1 MIRRILTCGRPALVF
16 AGLLAAVP
24 LSSAQADVYMQVGGA
39 AQSAPA
45 IALAVPPFI
54 AGAPYDADSAKA
66 ARTIEGVVVDDLLFS
81 RYFKI
86 MQDGAHW
93 TGSNLT
99 AAVSDWQTRGAAW
112 LLTAQASAVKSEIS
126 VMVQLINTQSGN
138 VEFSRVYRQEAA
150 YKRSLAHKISDD
162 VVHDLTGKKGIAESE
177 IAFSNDSTGH
187 KEIYLMDYDGA
198 NLRRM
203 TWDHSICLLPRFSP
217 DKSLLVFT
225 SYRDGNPDLFGINLA
240 TGRREVVSNAQ
251 GLNVAGGFSP
261 DGAKLLLT
269 MSRERTPSIY
279 LKNLTDDSL
288 TRLTENFGTD
298 SSPTFSPDG
307 AQVAFVS
314 DVSGNPEI
322 YLMDTTTLSATRIT
336 SLAWCDSPA
345 WSPTGAWIAF
355 AGRANA
361 RDSLDIFLVDVTGTH
376 IRRLTNGEGANEDP
390 RWSADGRF
398 IVFSSTRNGR
408 SQIFMMDADG
418 SAPHVVAD
426 IPGNSITPAWS
437 N

>member
-1 MIRRILTCGRPALVF
+1 MSGRPAASGRALLLALVGL
-16 AGLLAAVP
+16 AAALLAAP
-24 LSSAQADVYMQVGGA
+24 ARADVYLQVGGA
-39 AQSAPA
+39 SQAAPE

-54 AGAPYDADSAKA
+54 AGAPYNAESAKA
-66 ARTIEGVVVDDLLFS
+66 AKGVEDVVLDDLLFS

-86 MQDGAHW
+86 MQNGAAW
-93 TGSNLT
+93 TGNNLI
-99 AAVSDWQTRGAAW
+99 AAVADWKTRGAAW
-112 LLTAQASAVKSEIS
+112 LLTARATAVKSEVS
-126 VMVQLINTQSGN
+126 VVVQLADTQSGT
-138 VEFSRVYRQEAA
+138 VEFSRVYRQQAPYE
-150 YKRSLAHKISDD
+150 RSLAHKISDD

-177 IAFSNDSTGH
+177 IAFANDSTGH

-203 TWDHSICLLPRFSP
+203 TWDRSICLLPRFSP

-240 TGRREVVSNAQ
+240 TGRREVVSDSQ

-261 DGAKLLLT
+261 DGTKLLLT

-279 LKNLTDDSL
+279 MKDLADGTL

-322 YLMDTTTLSATRIT
+322 
-336 SLAWCDSPA
+336 
-345 WSPTGAWIAF
+345 
-355 AGRANA
+355 
-361 RDSLDIFLVDVTGTH
+361 
-376 IRRLTNGEGANEDP
+376 
-390 RWSADGRF
+390 
-398 IVFSSTRNGR
+398 
-408 SQIFMMDADG
+408 
-418 SAPHVVAD
+418 
-426 IPGNSITPAWS
+426 
-437 N
+437 